1 VGTIKYKG
9 TLKSFKDK
17 KILCKPILWSNTN
30 KLLQTNSNVVGIKT
44 GITPK
49 AGGCLAT
56 QFMIDD
62 EDYGFILVLGCSST
76 EARFKDTQTI
86 MNYIN

>member
-1 VGTIKYKG
+1 M
-9 TLKSFKDK
+9 
-17 KILCKPILWSNTN
+17 
-30 KLLQTNSNVVGIKT
+30 GIKT

-56 QFMIDD
+56 QFIIDD
-62 EDYGFILVLGCSST
+62 EDYGFIVVLGCSST